1 MADFIEQGVDHLRKA
16 SDLVRDCRA
25 GTDPDIHPEES
36 ASLAYLH
43 GLMLG
48 SLRALDP
55 DDDKAGS
62 GFAIEIE
69 PLPDSDLQQLLTDAI
84 EQVEESWDCIEESA
98 VALSPFQQQVET
110 LKYVNT
116 RLQNVLDAL
125 AGRAPEGAA
134 E

>member
-1 MADFIEQGVDHLRKA
+1 MADFIEQGMDHLRKA
-16 SDLVRDCRA
+16 SDLIRDCRA
-25 GTDPDIHPEES
+25 GTDPDMHPEE
-36 ASLAYLH
+36 ATSLAYVH

-48 SLRALDP
+48 TLRALDP
-55 DDDKAGS
+55 DEEAGS
-62 GFAIEIE
+62 GFAIEIG
-69 PLPDSDLQQLLTDAI
+69 PLPDDNLQQLLTDAI

-125 AGRAPEGAA
+125 AGRAGAA